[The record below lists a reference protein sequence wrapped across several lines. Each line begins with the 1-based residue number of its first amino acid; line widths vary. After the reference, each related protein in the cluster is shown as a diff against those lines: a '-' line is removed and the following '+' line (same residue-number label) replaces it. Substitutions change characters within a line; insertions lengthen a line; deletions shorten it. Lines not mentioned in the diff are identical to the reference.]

1 MVWKRNLG
9 KLLKEERNEWGMSRR
24 KLARLSYIDAETIEE
39 IENGK
44 IQNPDFYLM
53 LRICEVLDT
62 SVYFFIEREG
72 EVNDWR
78 IFGKFKRKQ

>member
-39 IENGK
+39 IEKGK
-44 IQNPDFYLM
+44 IKNPDFYLM

-72 EVNDWR
+72 EVND
-78 IFGKFKRKQ
+78 

>member
-44 IQNPDFYLM
+44 IKNPDFYLM

-72 EVNDWR
+72 EVND
-78 IFGKFKRKQ
+78 